1 MNKAKSKVIKAKS
14 KKVLNVL
21 ITYCI
26 LIIVAFIFFF
36 PCLWLILASFS
47 KSGSIYSFD
56 GFFPSEYSVEA
67 FKVLFTDT
75 VMYNYPRWFLNTL
88 FIAGMSCI
96 LGTLLTI
103 LTAYCMSRFRFKSR
117 KAMMKTTLVLGM
129 FPSFMGTIAVY
140 LLMTQFNLI
149 NQHWGLILI
158 YSAQAPMGY
167 MVQKGFFDTVPYS
180 IDEAARIDG
189 ASNFTVF
196 VKFIL
201 PMSKPILVYTALT
214 AFTWPWSDFIL
225 PKMLLQDKNLYT
237 VAVGLMSLGETE
249 FARFAA
255 GSIIIAIPIIVLYFC
270 LVKYMINKRSISV
283 DLGESLSSDE
293 RLSVR
298 IFSSVFKWNSK
309 IGTFNILNWW

>member
-1 MNKAKSKVIKAKS
+1 MNQAKVKVVKAKS

-26 LIIVAFIFFF
+26 LVIVASAFFF
-36 PCLWLILASFS
+36 PCLWLVLASFS

-56 GFFPSEYSVEA
+56 GFFPTAFGFDA
-67 FKVLFTDT
+67 FKSLFTDT
-75 VMYNYPRWFLNTL
+75 VMYDYPTWFFNTL
-88 FIAGMSCI
+88 FIAVLSCVF
-96 LGTLLTI
+96 GTILTI

-117 KAMMKTTLVLGM
+117 KTMMKTTLVLGM

-140 LLMTQFNLI
+140 LMMTQFNLI

-167 MVQKGFFDTVPYS
+167 MVQKGFFDTIPYS

-196 VKFIL
+196 FKFIL

-225 PKMLLQDKNLYT
+225 PKMLLIDRDKWT

-255 GSIIIAIPIIVLYFC
+255 GSIFIAIPIISLYFC
-270 LVKYMINKRSISV
+270 LVKYMINGMAAGAVK
-283 DLGESLSSDE
+283 E
-293 RLSVR
+293 
-298 IFSSVFKWNSK
+298 
-309 IGTFNILNWW
+309 